1 MRFGWGKLVV
11 LLVMSVAV
19 LQIVHMLLLSRLEV
33 KAATSA
39 QKRAEEGRGSENGA
53 ALQPQNSADGVLW
66 VQDVGSSL
74 RDLQDMV
81 SAMQGS
87 SVLDSSGEFKIVNFL
102 VQAER
107 LRLQKNGYED
117 VTLVTQSSSE
127 HLPHLVTLGRYWD
140 GPISAAIFAT
150 KDDLVDA
157 LIAIAELRRC
167 FSTVRYN
174 TSFHLVYPLSHQRQQ
189 DLQDLAA
196 KTTAKWSSMAAP
208 PGGGGA
214 VDCDRLLAP
223 RRTTGVE
230 ISPAEILHVPTVSVT
245 NYDRNSTPYP
255 NNLLRNVARR
265 NALTEFVFV
274 VDVDTVPNEGLH
286 RDFMDFAESH
296 RLFADSKKD
305 DKTVYVVPAF
315 EAKDDIDIPKDKAAL
330 LQLIETMR
338 VRPFYFELCWK
349 CQKHTDYDAWQREPI
364 TPRLNVVFEVLWKD
378 PWEPFYITRNTSP
391 LYDERF
397 KQYGFNRISQ
407 VCELHIAGFKFSV
420 LNNAFLIH
428 LGLKTVDSFHK
439 KKDEDQERNRLLFRQ
454 FKAELKEKYPDSSRR
469 CY

>member
-1 MRFGWGKLVV
+1 M
-11 LLVMSVAV
+11 VMSVAV

-33 KAATSA
+33 KSATSA
-39 QKRAEEGRGSENGA
+39 QKRAEESRNENGRPLSQQGNEGA
-53 ALQPQNSADGVLW
+53 AW
-66 VQDVGSSL
+66 VQDTSSSM

-81 SAMQGS
+81 SAVQGS

-140 GPISAAIFAT
+140 GPISVAVFAT
-150 KDDLVDA
+150 KDDLIDT
-157 LIAIAELRRC
+157 LIAVAELRRC

-174 TSFHLVYPLSHQRQQ
+174 TSFHLVYPLSHQWQQ
-189 DLQDLAA
+189 DLQDLVA
-196 KTTAKWSSMAAP
+196 KTTTKWSATTGLFGSSP
-208 PGGGGA
+208 
-214 VDCDRLLAP
+214 VDCERLLGP

-230 ISPAEILHVPTVSVT
+230 ISPAEILHTPTVSAT
-245 NYDRNSTPYP
+245 NYDRNSSPYP

-265 NALTEFVFV
+265 NALTEFMFV

-286 RDFMDFAESH
+286 QDFMKFAEGQ
-296 RLFADSKKD
+296 RLFSDSKKD

-315 EAKDDIDIPKDKAAL
+315 EAKDDIEIPKDKAAL
-330 LQLIETMR
+330 LQLIDTMQ

-364 TPRLNVVFEVLWKD
+364 TPQLNVVFEVLWKD
-378 PWEPFYITRNTSP
+378 PWEPFYIARNTGP

-407 VCELHIAGFKFSV
+407 VCELHIAGYKFSV
-420 LNNAFLIH
+420 LNNGFLIH
-428 LGLKTVDSFHK
+428 LGLKTMDSFHK